1 MNLSILPNMMQT
13 NTERQGFPKLEDV
26 PPYVDHPP
34 TAQTQI
40 VNTSNLL

>member
-26 PPYVDHPP
+26 PPLWTIPLQP
-34 TAQTQI
+34 KLQM
-40 VNTSNLL
+40 VNTSNL